1 MQKRH
6 TGNINGHHYGSKPG
20 AIKWPVATLRESV
33 IEPLAALLEQSR
45 DGLDAD
51 TVKQVQAIVG

>member
-1 MQKRH
+1 MTPQE
-6 TGNINGHHYGSKPG
+6 TADHHLHRYN
-20 AIKWPVATLRESV
+20 VRRDATLRESV